1 MIVFET
7 LILMFLAA
15 MLLAML
21 ALLIYLTN
29 IVIMFIGILFR
40 LEDITEC
47 AKTAKLMM
55 ENYITNTK

>member
-1 MIVFET
+1 MEV
-7 LILMFLAA
+7 LIYMFIAGLFLV
-15 MLLAML
+15 LLASLLYL
-21 ALLIYLTN
+21 AN

>member
-7 LILMFLAA
+7 LILMVLAA
-15 MLLAML
+15 MLLTML

-40 LEDITEC
+40 LEDITDC
-47 AKTAKLMM
+47 AKTAKTLM
-55 ENYITNTK
+55 ENYILNTK

>member
-1 MIVFET
+1 MIAMEV
-7 LILMFLAA
+7 LIYMFIAGLFLV
-15 MLLAML
+15 LLASLLYL
-21 ALLIYLTN
+21 AS

>member
-1 MIVFET
+1 MIAMEV
-7 LILMFLAA
+7 LIYMFIAGLFLV
-15 MLLAML
+15 LLASLLYL
-21 ALLIYLTN
+21 AN

-55 ENYITNTK
+55 KNYITNTK

>member
-1 MIVFET
+1 MIAMEV
-7 LILMFLAA
+7 LIYMFIAGLFLV
-15 MLLAML
+15 LLASLLYL
-21 ALLIYLTN
+21 AN

-40 LEDITEC
+40 LEDITNC

>member
-1 MIVFET
+1 MEV
-7 LILMFLAA
+7 LIYMFIAGLFLV
-15 MLLAML
+15 LLASLLYL
-21 ALLIYLTN
+21 AN

-40 LEDITEC
+40 LEDITNC

>member
-1 MIVFET
+1 MIAMEV
-7 LILMFLAA
+7 LIYMFIAGLFLV
-15 MLLAML
+15 LLASLLYL
-21 ALLIYLTN
+21 AN

>member
-7 LILMFLAA
+7 LIFMFMAACFLML
-15 MLLAML
+15 L

-40 LEDITEC
+40 LEDITNC
-47 AKTAKLMM
+47 AKTAKLLM

>member
-1 MIVFET
+1 MEV
-7 LILMFLAA
+7 LIYMFIAGLFLV
-15 MLLAML
+15 LLASLLYL
-21 ALLIYLTN
+21 AN
-29 IVIMFIGILFR
+29 IVIMFIEILFR